1 MKSPNVYDPSLQL
14 CLDRLYLPPMQRSLC
29 GGAAAIGLLMRQ
41 SNPSHW
47 RVVTARFAIIL
58 ARDSPLA
65 RFLAAPL
72 TRLAA
77 GR

>member
-41 SNPSHW
+41 SNPFTG
-47 RVVTARFAIIL
+47 VVTARFAIIL

-72 TRLAA
+72 TRLAT
-77 GR
+77 GL